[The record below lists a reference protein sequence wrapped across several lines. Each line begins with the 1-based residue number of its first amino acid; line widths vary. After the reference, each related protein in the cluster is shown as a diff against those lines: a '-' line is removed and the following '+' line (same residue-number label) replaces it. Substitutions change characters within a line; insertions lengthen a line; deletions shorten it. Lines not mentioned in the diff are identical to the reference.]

1 MDTRSAN
8 KIKNKNIETL
18 KVLQAKNIVWEKEK
32 VYYISWNKV
41 GETDQEDKT
50 YNEKLYDSYKI
61 IRGKIVPEG
70 TETGLWGG
78 LKYYIDTTKN
88 TIKKLEQFGVR
99 YKYIDA
105 ESEQSILIYNI
116 YDGQIYWRY
125 KK

>member
-1 MDTRSAN
+1 MDTRNAN
-8 KIKNKNIETL
+8 KIKNKNIETV
-18 KVLQAKNIVWEKEK
+18 KVMQTKNMVWEKEK
-32 VYYISWNKV
+32 NYYVSWHKV

-50 YNEKLYDSYKI
+50 YHKKIYGSYKI

-99 YKYIDA
+99 YQHID
-105 ESEQSILIYNI
+105 ENSEQSILVYNV
-116 YDGQIYWRY
+116 YVGEVYWRY
-125 KK
+125 KE